1 MEGNDALGYP
11 KLPIGLKYPVL
22 DHGYVI
28 LRDVMGTDEDI
39 VRAARISY
47 GEGTRKV
54 SEDQA
59 LIDHL
64 MRHRHTSPFEMPVLR
79 FQVKLPIFVERQ
91 WVR

>member
-1 MEGNDALGYP
+1 MSEL
-11 KLPIGLKYPVL
+11 IGKKFPVL

-28 LRDVMGTDEDI
+28 LRDVMGDDQSI
-39 VRAARISY
+39 INAARISY
-47 GEGTRKV
+47 QQGTRKV
-54 SEDQA
+54 SEDA
-59 LIDHL
+59 GLIDHL